1 MRLIRIL
8 MMVVVVVVLGLVG
21 LVLALPG
28 EKIARLAADQ
38 VKAQTGR
45 ALTFEGD
52 VGISWYPVFGV
63 STGPVRLSNAQW
75 SDAGPMFSAQSA
87 AIGVDVLSALRGDI
101 RIRKVEVVAPQ
112 VLLEKSADGRAN
124 WELFT
129 PGDASPSE
137 ESTGGGATRLTLE
150 ALSIRGGGLRYVD
163 HGGDSFALSDFDV
176 TLRWPELDQPAEIAV
191 TLRPAGKDVT
201 ADVTVGQM
209 RALLAGDVS
218 GLVARVTA
226 PGGTVDFDGRV
237 GIRPEAAGRVQADL
251 PDAAGF
257 FAALGQPG
265 ALSGQARFEGDVTLT
280 GDGKLSLRKGIVTAM
295 GNTVNAEADVVP
307 GAQRPVVTAN
317 IVGGRLD
324 LRALSGGSDTGAE
337 TTAPAGWSKEPID
350 ASVLGLIDGRIG
362 LTADSIDMGGVVVGK
377 TRGSVTIE
385 RARAVVTLE
394 QMTAYDGAIS
404 GTFVANNRS
413 GLSVRGD
420 LQVAQIALKKALGA
434 TAGLDRFTG
443 KADLD
448 MDFLGTGASVYD
460 IMQSLRGKGQV
471 AVGRGTIEGIDLDRL
486 FRGDPTGGTTVF
498 DRMAASWVI
507 ENGVLRNDDL
517 LMELPRVIAKGAGTV
532 GLGQRQINYRLT
544 PQLRREDGNGL
555 AVPVK
560 IEGSWDNPRI
570 APDMDAVLKQNLAQ
584 ERKALEEDARKRLE
598 QELGI
603 EKQEGQS
610 TEDAVRKK
618 LEDEARK
625 GLLNLLGNN

>member
-8 MMVVVVVVLGLVG
+8 LMVLVVVVLGAIG

-38 VKAQTGR
+38 VRAQTGR

-75 SDAGPMFSAQSA
+75 SDAGPMFTAESA
-87 AIGVDVLSALRGDI
+87 AIGVDVLSALRGNI
-101 RIRKVEVVAPQ
+101 RITKVEAVAPQ
-112 VLLEKSADGRAN
+112 ILLERSADGKAN
-124 WELFT
+124 WELFPPT
-129 PGDASPSE
+129 DAPAR
-137 ESTGGGATRLTLE
+137 GGSSGGRVKSLSLE
-150 ALSIRGGGLRYVD
+150 VLSIEGAGLRYVD
-163 HGGDSFALSDFDV
+163 HGGDSFALRDV
-176 TLRWPELDQPAEIAV
+176 DVELRWPDLDQPAEVGV
-191 TLRPAGKDVT
+191 TLRPAGKAVT
-201 ADVTVGQM
+201 AAATVGQL
-209 RALLAGDVS
+209 RALLAGEVS
-218 GLVARVTA
+218 SVMAKVSA
-226 PGGTVDFDGRV
+226 PGGTVEFEGRI
-237 GIRPEAAGRVQADL
+237 GIRPEAAGRVEADL
-251 PDAAGF
+251 SDMAA
-257 FAALGQPG
+257 FAAAIGFPG
-265 ALSGQARFEGDVTLT
+265 APKGPARFKGDVTVT
-280 GDGKLSLRKGIVTAM
+280 GDGRISLRDGSVTAL
-295 GNTVNAEADVVP
+295 GNMLKAEVDVTP
-307 GAQRPVVTAN
+307 GSARPMVTAN
-317 IVGGRLD
+317 IVAGRLD
-324 LRALSGGSDTGAE
+324 LGALSGGSDGGATE
-337 TTAPAGWSKEPID
+337 PASSGWSKTPID
-350 ASVLGLIDGRIG
+350 VSALGLMDGRIDFAAETVDFGG
-362 LTADSIDMGGVVVGK
+362 LVAQQA
-377 TRGSVTIE
+377 RGNVTIE
-385 RARAVVTLE
+385 NARAVFTLT
-394 QMTAYDGAIS
+394 QLTAYEGAVTGS
-404 GTFVANNRS
+404 LVANNRS

-420 LQVAQIALKKALGA
+420 LKILQVALKKALGA
-434 TAGLDRFTG
+434 AAGLDRFTG

-448 MDFLGTGASVYD
+448 MDFLGTGASVHD
-460 IMQSLRGKGQV
+460 IMQSLGGKGQV

-498 DRMAASWVI
+498 DRMGASWVI

-532 GLGQRQINYRLT
+532 GLGQRQIKYRLT